1 MFNKAVGKRITG
13 GSAFVLTLFAS
24 LLPCKLFP
32 SPDCQRGVCPS
43 YHHQKLTSNAT
54 SAMQLQEEMGE
65 ANVA

>member
-43 YHHQKLTSNAT
+43 YHQKLTSNAT